1 MAKGHR
7 GQQKFCF
14 SKGLFTIRIAKLQ
27 QKQRQVRKIKFQGEE
42 RAGTVDYRY
51 VGRGRRETAEGVLL

>member
-1 MAKGHR
+1 MAKSHR

-14 SKGLFTIRIAKLQ
+14 SKELFTTPIAKL

-51 VGRGRRETAEGVLL
+51 VGRGRRETAEGFLL